1 MEELK
6 NETSQQL
13 ESINN
18 QIQALNQKKDPLEN
32 LIAELKKEAE
42 KFEAFEAEKQS
53 KLELLSKSNALKR
66 TATEKQVKLDTCLK
80 GKLRFIERKK
90 AIMIYFQFLFNLTYL
105 N

>member
-53 KLELLSKSNALKR
+53 KLELLSKSNALKPA
-66 TATEKQVKLDTCLK
+66 ATEKQVKLDTCLK